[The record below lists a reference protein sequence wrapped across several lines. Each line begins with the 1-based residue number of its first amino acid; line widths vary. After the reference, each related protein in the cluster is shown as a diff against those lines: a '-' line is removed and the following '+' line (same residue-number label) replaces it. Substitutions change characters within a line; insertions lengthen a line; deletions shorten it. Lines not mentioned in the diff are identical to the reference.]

1 VKSMRSSPSYWT
13 RVAGRKI
20 LADAFK
26 LLSKAFASI
35 QIPVLCVACV
45 LFRVGA
51 ASNSDCGGNL
61 HLCHCH
67 GGTMA
72 SRTLGYPTKTAEQVG
87 RTSAAVKQQAL
98 TAHCLPPHIPGQA
111 SESCPSHNTSSNAT
125 HADRWRGALNLTKN
139 MGNMN
144 SKHRLSIRS

>member
-1 VKSMRSSPSYWT
+1 MRSSPSYWT

-87 RTSAAVKQQAL
+87 RTNAGAAGWLWRASPHCPRNGRVSPPSAF
-98 TAHCLPPHIPGQA
+98 PGQA
-111 SESCPSHNTSSNAT
+111 SESCPSRVASSNAT
-125 HADRWRGALNLTKN
+125 HADTWRGALNLTKN
-139 MGNMN
+139 M
-144 SKHRLSIRS
+144 KH